1 MSFPE
6 TLDVARYLDEAPAR
20 RDDGAAAAGAGD
32 GGGDGGGG
40 GDADRSNFGKDGSSI
55 LMRGRS
61 AIGLEAPDAL
71 NYDLCTLRAM
81 LLLSSGQRLH

>member
-1 MSFPE
+1 M
-6 TLDVARYLDEAPAR
+6 ARYLDEAPAR
-20 RDDGAAAAGAGD
+20 RDDGAAAGA
-32 GGGDGGGG
+32 GDGGGG

>member
-1 MSFPE
+1 M
-6 TLDVARYLDEAPAR
+6 ARYLDEAPAR
-20 RDDGAAAAGAGD
+20 RDDGAAA
-32 GGGDGGGG
+32 GGGDGDGA

-81 LLLSSGQRLH
+81 LLLGSGQRLY